1 MSDSSHSTQLP
12 QRLLRLCACAA
23 LEARGDLRRLDEAI
37 RTALDDGVTINELKE
52 AFSHLYAYTGF
63 PRALNALSTL
73 QHVLD
78 DRKQQGISDV
88 VGIPFERPAM
98 WDNAQQALGQ
108 GTAVQTLLEGGIPW
122 DYDFCPQADYYMKSH
137 LFGDV
142 FASRQ
147 LSPADRELV
156 TVSALSAMDGVE
168 PQFEGHK
175 ECAVFIGNSKD
186 RVASLCQWLD
196 ENGYSNNGR

>member
-1 MSDSSHSTQLP
+1 
-12 QRLLRLCACAA
+12 
-23 LEARGDLRRLDEAI
+23 
-37 RTALDDGVTINELKE
+37 
-52 AFSHLYAYTGF
+52 
-63 PRALNALSTL
+63 
-73 QHVLD
+73 
-78 DRKQQGISDV
+78 
-88 VGIPFERPAM
+88 
-98 WDNAQQALGQ
+98 
-108 GTAVQTLLEGGIPW
+108 
-122 DYDFCPQADYYMKSH
+122 
-137 LFGDV
+137 

-186 RVASLCQWLD
+186 RVAALCQWLD